1 MNKWEFTIQELQNLM
16 NQIARYPGSSYPI
29 SSSPSSP
36 SISQPTSSPPIRRP
50 ERPKWYE
57 FAPGEKCWTF
67 SPDYKGVYEVAKTGW
82 WWYKKFVVIYL
93 LTDDYSPAP
102 YKSKILTTVKTY
114 QQGIDYVEVMWRFQQ
129 NGAFDPMGGSNGSA

>member
-29 SSSPSSP
+29 SSSSSSP
-36 SISQPTSSPPIRRP
+36 SIRRP
-50 ERPKWYE
+50 ESPKWYE

-67 SPDYKGVYEVAKTGW
+67 SPDYKGVYEVVKTGW